1 MLADTPLDGGPHQ
14 RANEIKSRCHHF
26 QMNNIET
33 EMRSQKFKNRI
44 VINITQCQSF
54 GSVLD
59 LRKDDGAG
67 QMMDT
72 HSDIAISVRFLLG
85 EQHPVYKVIGNK
97 IGDTVFRE
105 TELPVLLTL
114 ALKDKTPDT
123 FKTIIDK
130 ITEVDVW
137 SMF

>member
-1 MLADTPLDGGPHQ
+1 MLADTVLNGGPSQ
-14 RANEIKSRCHHF
+14 RANEIKSLHYNF
-26 QMNNIET
+26 QINNIET

-44 VINITQCQSF
+44 LINITQCQSF
-54 GSVLD
+54 GSILD
-59 LRKDDGAG
+59 IRKDEEQIMNA
-67 QMMDT
+67 
-72 HSDIAISVRFLLG
+72 HSEIGISVRFLLG

-97 IGDTVFRE
+97 IGDAVFRE

-123 FKTIIDK
+123 FKKIVDK
-130 ITEVDVW
+130 ISDIDVW